1 MSTQASQTTQFW
13 LAHFESEETRSEFFE
28 ERFGQDDDD
37 APVSRFVGSQQQ
49 RWLDHDF
56 TEIHHSDSLAAALQS
71 LQTYAKDPSWIDRVN
86 ASFGSHSKSGCF
98 ALVLSSYDSKSRG
111 IRRPQSARDEG
122 VQLLFLG
129 ETASPF

>member
-1 MSTQASQTTQFW
+1 MSTQASHTTQFW
-13 LAHFESEETRSEFFE
+13 LGYFESEETRSGFFE

-56 TEIHHSDSLAAALQS
+56 TEIHHSDSLAAALES
-71 LQTYAKDPSWIDRVN
+71 LHNYAKDPSWIDAVN
-86 ASFGSHSKSGCF
+86 ATFSSHSKSGCF

-111 IRRPQSARDEG
+111 ISCPQSVQEEG

-129 ETASPF
+129 EAPSPF